1 VIGQTCFR
9 LALWKHEFLKDGRA
23 LSWAEAMALFRDAAV
38 GCGSCGVLPLYARLC
53 RVNSC
58 KLSRLNVQ
66 GPTFWQ
72 RVAGS
77 SPARLTT
84 CRTADDMASGPRS

>member
-1 VIGQTCFR
+1 MGSISMKTRKQLETDANWSNISNLWRSYSWLR
-9 LALWKHEFLKDGRA
+9 L
-23 LSWAEAMALFRDAAV
+23 

-58 KLSRLNVQ
+58 KLCRLNVQ
-66 GPTFWQ
+66 GPTFEQ

-84 CRTADDMASGPRS
+84 CRTADNMASGPRS